1 MMEISTSAY
10 YADSK
15 VTRAEKE
22 EFEADIRGKIEEI
35 RVDMKG
41 AGYRQ
46 LLGQLKR
53 MGIKIGERRLRR
65 IITEGGLQVVPKKKF
80 VRTTNSDHDCLVYP
94 NLIQGMTL
102 DGPNQV
108 WGSDITYIRINN
120 GFVYLAVVLDF
131 YSRKVVGWAIS
142 KRIDGSLALDALNMA
157 ILRRRPP
164 RGVIHHSD
172 RGVQY
177 LCKEYV
183 GRLMDK
189 GFHISCSAKG
199 NPYDNAWVESFMSTL
214 KKNEVHARNYETILE
229 VVENI
234 PRFIEEIY
242 NKKRLHSSLGYL
254 PPEEFEDIYGD
265 EKEGRPTFTL

>member
-1 MMEISTSAY
+1 MKISTSTY
-10 YADSK
+10 YADPK
-15 VTRAEKE
+15 ITRAEQE
-22 EFEADIRGKIEEI
+22 EFEADIRGKIEQI

-53 MGIKIGERRLRR
+53 SGINIGERRLRR
-65 IITEGGLQVVPKKKF
+65 IIKEAGLQVVPKKKF
-80 VRTTNSDHDCLVYP
+80 VKTTDSEHDCLVYP

-102 DGPNQV
+102 DGANQV
-108 WGSDITYIRINN
+108 WGADITYIRINN

-142 KRIDGSLALDALNMA
+142 KKIDGNLTLDALNMA
-157 ILRRRPP
+157 LLRRKPS
-164 RGVIHHSD
+164 RGIIHHSD

-177 LCKEYV
+177 LCNEYV
-183 GRLMDK
+183 KRLIDC

-199 NPYDNAWVESFMSTL
+199 NPYDNAWTESFMSTL
-214 KKNEVHARNYETILE
+214 KKNEVHARNYETILD
-229 VVENI
+229 VVKNV
-234 PRFIEEIY
+234 PRFIEEVY

-254 PPEEFEDIYGD
+254 PPEEFEDIYDDNNG
-265 EKEGRPTFTL
+265 ERPTFTL